1 MESDAHLPDAG
12 RTYINNQTN
21 TAALGTAAYKVDSS
35 SKDGER
41 EMERSRKV
49 KRNRNDH
56 QVTAATEHSR
66 LAATA
71 NVVFINIDWK
81 PTRMNNTLNKNM
93 ERLANTI
100 TGVVRNMNPTMIC
113 MCEAGETKIL

>member
-1 MESDAHLPDAG
+1 METDDHLPDTG
-12 RTYINNQTN
+12 RTYINNQSN
-21 TAALGTAAYKVDSS
+21 TAALGTAAYMVDSS
-35 SKDGER
+35 SEDGER

-81 PTRMNNTLNKNM
+81 ASRVRSQLNKNM
-93 ERLANTI
+93 KNLPRQSQA
-100 TGVVRNMNPTMIC
+100 
-113 MCEAGETKIL
+113 

>member
-1 MESDAHLPDAG
+1 M
-12 RTYINNQTN
+12 
-21 TAALGTAAYKVDSS
+21 VDSS
-35 SKDGER
+35 SEDGER

-66 LAATA
+66 LAASA

-81 PTRMNNTLNKNM
+81 ASRMRSQLNKNM
-93 ERLANTI
+93 SKLAKTFA
-100 TGVVRNMNPTMIC
+100 GVVFHMNPTMIC
-113 MCEAGETKIL
+113 MCEVGDTKTL